1 MQRGDAAVTQ
11 TRARQIELYG
21 EPLQDVLGRC
31 ARSLNLTQ
39 AKVSELLGISAPML
53 SQLINGHRIKIGNP
67 AAAQRL
73 QWMIQIAQQVEAGT
87 MALPDALV
95 ELQRNA
101 EASEVLGA
109 TTTAGVPRRT
119 RHLATEIQEI
129 CRRTASAADFMAAA
143 ELVRERHPEIAEF
156 LAIYGAER
164 ADRAAQHTDNILRG

>member
-1 MQRGDAAVTQ
+1 MQSGEAAVAQ

-31 ARSLNLTQ
+31 ARALNLTQ
-39 AKVSELLGISAPML
+39 ARVSELLGISAPML

-73 QWMIQIAQQVEAGT
+73 QWMTQISHQVEAGT
-87 MALPDALV
+87 LSLPDALA

-101 EASEVLGA
+101 DSSEALG
-109 TTTAGVPRRT
+109 TTTGAPRRT

-129 CRRTASAADFMAAA
+129 CRRTASAADYLAAA
-143 ELVRERHPEIAEF
+143 ELVRARHPEIAEF
-156 LAIYGAER
+156 LTIYGAER
-164 ADRAAQHTDNILRG
+164 ADRAIRHTDLLLED